1 MDAITTIPPG
11 YREMPYLDLPNG
23 QRCPVTAKASPPVSR
38 LRDAREALDR
48 ARQAHLFALYNSIV
62 AGVPVVELHSDVL
75 ATTNAMR
82 GLLELGAAA

>member
-11 YREMPYLDLPNG
+11 YREMSYLDLPNG

-38 LRDAREALDR
+38 PRDAHEALDR
-48 ARQAHLFALYNSIV
+48 ARQAHLFALYNAIV
-62 AGVPVVELHSDVL
+62 AGVPAVELQSDVV

-82 GLLELGAAA
+82 GLLELGAAP